1 MDEIKT
7 KEKGKSVFF
16 SVALIE
22 SILAVLLIL
31 GVLGIKF
38 FFKEQYI
45 EIKKW
50 YAENLTVDINISEII
65 DGAKDE
71 I

>member
-1 MDEIKT
+1 MDEIKI

-45 EIKKW
+45 EIRKW
-50 YAENLTVDINISEII
+50 YTENLTVDINISEII